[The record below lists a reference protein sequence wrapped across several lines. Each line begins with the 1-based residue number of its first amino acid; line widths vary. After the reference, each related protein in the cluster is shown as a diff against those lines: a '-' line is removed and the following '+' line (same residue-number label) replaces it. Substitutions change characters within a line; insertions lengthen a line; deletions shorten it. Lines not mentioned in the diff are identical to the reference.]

1 MNTRSGNT
9 KIPSWATHY
18 ILGENF
24 KIDLNNPSKLAL
36 RFLKWCGLIVKEY
49 NKREWL

>member
-1 MNTRSGNT
+1 MDTRN
-9 KIPSWATHY
+9 KYNKVPSWATHY

-36 RFLKWCGLIVKEY
+36 WFLKWCGFVVKEY
-49 NKREWL
+49 YK